1 MPYDQINKDF
11 LREVLKGKKKL
22 LKMKEVNFCNVPS
35 YDEIGVK
42 ALYEKVVKLPG
53 MPHYFPD
60 KMPVGKQCCKSYF
73 YNIWNTIYPDDVQ
86 AVINHANAN
95 RHAISS
101 QRVKDETIVLTEQ
114 WQDEL
119 NSLPFVSK

>member
-11 LREVLKGKKKL
+11 LRDVLKGKKKL

-53 MPHYFPD
+53 MAQYFPD
-60 KMPVGKQCCKSYF
+60 KMPVGK
-73 YNIWNTIYPDDVQ
+73 
-86 AVINHANAN
+86 
-95 RHAISS
+95 
-101 QRVKDETIVLTEQ
+101 
-114 WQDEL
+114 
-119 NSLPFVSK
+119 

>member
-11 LREVLKGKKKL
+11 LRDVLKGKKKL

-53 MPHYFPD
+53 M
-60 KMPVGKQCCKSYF
+60 
-73 YNIWNTIYPDDVQ
+73 
-86 AVINHANAN
+86 A
-95 RHAISS
+95 
-101 QRVKDETIVLTEQ
+101 
-114 WQDEL
+114 
-119 NSLPFVSK
+119 